1 MIIPKEFQVLG
12 PLPYE
17 YDALEPVLS
26 AKAMKIHYEGHH
38 AGYVRKF
45 NDLLREGGSSE
56 DLEFN
61 YSGHIL
67 HTLYFRNL
75 APPGSTKPG
84 PLFRS
89 KVAQNFKN
97 GKHPLEACL
106 FEMFEQGSKL
116 KGSGWTLLLENRR
129 GNLELQN
136 IPNHELGKVVDS
148 YKPILIIDLWEH
160 VWAYDYPANRK
171 DFLENI
177 FSCINWD
184 VVENRL
190 SQS

>member
-1 MIIPKEFQVLG
+1 MKIPKKSLVLG

-17 YDALEPVLS
+17 YDALEPILS
-26 AKAMKIHYEGHH
+26 ARAMKIHYEGHH
-38 AGYVRKF
+38 ASYVKKF
-45 NDLLREGGSSE
+45 NSLLKERGSRE

-61 YSGHIL
+61 YSAHIL
-67 HTLYFRNL
+67 HTLYFNNL

-89 KVAQNFKN
+89 RISQNFKN
-97 GKHPLEACL
+97 GKHPTETCLLEML
-106 FEMFEQGSKL
+106 EQGSKL

-129 GNLELQN
+129 SKLEIQN
-136 IPNHELGKVVDS
+136 IPNHELGKIVDS
-148 YKPILIIDLWEH
+148 YKPILVIDVWEH
-160 VWAYDYPANRK
+160 VWAYDYPANKK
-171 DFLENI
+171 DFLKNI
-177 FSCINWD
+177 LSCINWD